1 MKTYKIFAYRTVNGT
16 DYHYHSVKFSG
27 YSKREAIRLYRER
40 FNLKG
45 IKLDLF
51 VEPSV
56 IY

>member
-1 MKTYKIFAYRTVNGT
+1 MKTYKISAYRTVNGT
-16 DYHYHSVKFSG
+16 DYRYQSVKFSG

-45 IKLDLF
+45 VKLDLF

>member
-1 MKTYKIFAYRTVNGT
+1 MKTYNIYAYRTVNGT
-16 DYHYHSVKFSG
+16 DYRYQSVKFSG

-45 IKLDLF
+45 VKLDLF